1 MPPTRR
7 RLGAANAV
15 DGALGRRRVGGI
27 DDCRYLDYDAHP
39 GAQGADG
46 AGGGG
51 RARTVAHG
59 ESSYRRAL
67 IGPAY
72 GETLVP
78 REAGFFSGHDE
89 FRPPTISADRRPPA
103 LLAPQPSP

>member
-7 RLGAANAV
+7 RLGAATAV
-15 DGALGRRRVGGI
+15 DGALSRRRVGGI

-78 REAGFFSGHDE
+78 REAGFFSGREGLGRARIPADP
-89 FRPPTISADRRPPA
+89 RPPGLRGR
-103 LLAPQPSP
+103 